1 MKNSFL
7 FLSIIGA
14 TALYA
19 ASNHVAAVALIV
31 LGLVVSGAFGVV
43 YILNYIPQIWMC
55 KVGFTKRSIKSRV
68 RGTSKAVFGFT
79 VPVFFCVVPF
89 PKAVEGVFHSLL
101 GGLNKRFYKGDGH
114 TETFIFPGILIAL
127 ALCFGVWMVEILII
141 LKAWNSFLTA

>member
-1 MKNSFL
+1 MTRFVLFALIAL
-7 FLSIIGA
+7 FLIWR
-14 TALYA
+14 
-19 ASNHVAAVALIV
+19 
-31 LGLVVSGAFGVV
+31 GAFGVV

-79 VPVFFCVVPF
+79 VPVFFCIVPF
-89 PKAVEGVFHSLL
+89 PKAVEGVFHGLL
-101 GGLNKRFYKGDGH
+101 GGLKRSFYKGDGH
-114 TETFIFPGILIAL
+114 TETFVFPGVLIAL

>member
-1 MKNSFL
+1 M
-7 FLSIIGA
+7 IG
-14 TALYA
+14 L
-19 ASNHVAAVALIV
+19 
-31 LGLVVSGAFGVV
+31 V
-43 YILNYIPQIWMC
+43 YILLYIPQLWMC

-79 VPVFFCVVPF
+79 VPVFFCIVPF

-101 GGLNKRFYKGDGH
+101 GGLKMSFYKGDGH
-114 TETFIFPGILIAL
+114 TETFVFPGILIAL